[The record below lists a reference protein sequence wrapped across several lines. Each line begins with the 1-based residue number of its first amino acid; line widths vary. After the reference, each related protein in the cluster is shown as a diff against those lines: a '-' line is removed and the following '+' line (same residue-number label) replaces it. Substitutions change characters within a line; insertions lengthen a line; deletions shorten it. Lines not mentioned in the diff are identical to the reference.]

1 MTADHAAQ
9 ANQEHE
15 AGCREGD
22 AAAGDRPIR
31 DTERYAPTRHDVYN
45 FIDETKVRYLRPMLP
60 PGGNAI
66 EVGAGSGRLLIRLG
80 QERPY
85 RLVAV
90 DYAPYSV
97 RAVRENLRRSA
108 KRGDALFG
116 DALALPFADA
126 SFDLV
131 LSGGLLEH
139 FREPGA
145 VVREMVR
152 VLRPGGLFYADIVP
166 RKTSLY
172 RWSERGRMEHDE
184 HLAEG
189 IFESD
194 LPKRAWASLARDAGL
209 TDVRI
214 VSAGVYPPYTRPG
227 FERLPWHYPGFFRA
241 LDGTPVADVL
251 GFFYMLTGRRRPR
264 SAPGTAPR

>member
-1 MTADHAAQ
+1 MTADHAAH
-9 ANQEHE
+9 AHDEHE
-15 AGCREGD
+15 SRYREGD
-22 AAAGDRPIR
+22 AAAWDRPLR
-31 DTERYAPTRHDVYN
+31 ETELYDPTRRDVYN
-45 FIDETKVRYLRPMLP
+45 FIDETKVRHLRPMLP

-97 RAVRENLRRSA
+97 RAVRENLRRSG
-108 KRGDALFG
+108 KTGDALFG

-126 SFDLV
+126 SFDVV

-145 VVREMVR
+145 VVREMAR
-152 VLRPGGLFYADIVP
+152 VLRPGGLLYADIVP
-166 RKTSLY
+166 RKVSLY
-172 RWSERGRMEHDE
+172 RWSERGRMAHDE

-194 LPKRAWASLARDAGL
+194 LPKRAWAALAREAGL
-209 TDVRI
+209 HDVRI
-214 VSAGVYPPYTRPG
+214 VSAGVYPPYTVAG
-227 FERLPWHYPGFFRA
+227 FERLLWRYGGAFRA
-241 LDGTPVADVL
+241 LDGTPIADAL
-251 GFFYMLTGRRRPR
+251 GFFFMLTARK
-264 SAPGTAPR
+264 

>member
-1 MTADHAAQ
+1 MEPAHAHD
-9 ANQEHE
+9 EHE
-15 AGCREGD
+15 SRYREGD
-22 AAAGDRPIR
+22 AAAWDRPIR
-31 DTERYAPTRHDVYN
+31 ETELYDPARQDVYN
-45 FIDETKVRYLRPMLP
+45 FIDETKVRHLRPMLP

-85 RLVAV
+85 RLVAL
-90 DYAPYSV
+90 DYAPYAV
-97 RAVRENLRRSA
+97 RAVRENLRRSGL
-108 KRGDALFG
+108 RGDALFG
-116 DALALPFADA
+116 DARSLPFESG
-126 SFDLV
+126 SFDVV

-139 FREPGA
+139 FREPA
-145 VVREMVR
+145 EVIREMVR

-172 RWSERGRMEHDE
+172 RWAERGRMAHDE

-194 LPKRAWASLARDAGL
+194 LPKGAWAGLARDAGL
-209 TDVRI
+209 RDVRI

-227 FERLPWHYPGFFRA
+227 FEALLWRHPRLFRA

-251 GFFYMLTGRRRPR
+251 GFFFMLTGRR
-264 SAPGTAPR
+264 